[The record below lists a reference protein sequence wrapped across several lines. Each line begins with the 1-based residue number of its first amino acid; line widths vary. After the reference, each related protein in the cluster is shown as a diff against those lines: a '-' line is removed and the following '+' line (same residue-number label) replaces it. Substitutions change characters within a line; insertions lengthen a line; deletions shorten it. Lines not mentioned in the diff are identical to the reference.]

1 MKIGNVFLVYSV
13 QQVFKTVTKGTL
25 FRYIETPTEN
35 TKLTEQPRFRRPH
48 AFRFEFNRKR
58 SQNRALGGSC
68 HLRDI
73 FIAFS

>member
-48 AFRFEFNRKR
+48 VLQFEFGKKR
-58 SQNRALGGSC
+58 NQKRALGGFC
-68 HLRDI
+68 HLRDEI
-73 FIAFS
+73 